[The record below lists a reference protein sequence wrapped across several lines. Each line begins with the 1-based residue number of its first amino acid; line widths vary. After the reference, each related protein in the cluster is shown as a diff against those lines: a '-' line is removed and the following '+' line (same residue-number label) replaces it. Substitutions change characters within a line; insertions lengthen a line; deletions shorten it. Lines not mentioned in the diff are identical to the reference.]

1 MLHER
6 GLASGKKPCNSS
18 GNANATATAVLQ
30 GRPADHAEQPKKE
43 EEECKHLLHLQGNAS
58 INSDLM
64 LIDANERTPADF
76 GIGLQVR
83 KNGII

>member
-1 MLHER
+1 MS
-6 GLASGKKPCNSS
+6 AKKPCNSS
-18 GNANATATAVLQ
+18 GNANAAATAVLQ
-30 GRPADHAEQPKKE
+30 GRPADPADHPKKE

-58 INSDLM
+58 INSNLM

-83 KNGII
+83 RNYII